1 MAPITK
7 RPYLK
12 RQKKPPTLVP
22 VPQAA
27 APVPVHLIAVNKA
40 VSSSSQRMTN
50 HITLAVARAPV
61 EKKSPHVLPA
71 APAPALAV
79 APTPF
84 PLDEPIHLC
93 GILVKIVGTEMSCQG
108 CLCKEHK
115 ICSEVL
121 KEDVVV
127 CLHKMQLMVEGKEG
141 TAIMAIWVMDGI
153 NSCHIGFVPCHM
165 VTVQRGAC
173 AGHLRF

>member
-12 RQKKPPTLVP
+12 RQKESPTLVP

-71 APAPALAV
+71 APAPAPAPV
-79 APTPF
+79 AAAASEDSST
-84 PLDEPIHLC
+84 
-93 GILVKIVGTEMSCQG
+93 GGGAKKIV
-108 CLCKEHK
+108 KK
-115 ICSEVL
+115 
-121 KEDVVV
+121 VVKRV
-127 CLHKMQLMVEGKEG
+127 VESVGERVMKNVVKRVAERVVKRVGK
-141 TAIMAIWVMDGI
+141 TAVKGVVK
-153 NSCHIGFVPCHM
+153 SV
-165 VTVQRGAC
+165 VK
-173 AGHLRF
+173 